1 MNEANKRPDPALSH
15 GSGSTIERAMRGL
28 GHGLGAAPFAP
39 PPVPSDLL
47 PAALRPSAPSS
58 GAPPAAP
65 APPVAQPVSAPAP
78 VAAQAPVTQPPIAQP
93 PVAQATPQPKPAPAA
108 QAPDSTP
115 APPRADPKTPA
126 PNPRRKVYP
135 IDRQRLED
143 ANMVRPEGGATAQL
157 EEFRIVKRQLLEQAA
172 TLGRMGGANASRRLM
187 VTSPY
192 ASEGKT
198 SCALNL
204 ALSIAAEHDNEV
216 LLVDFDLARA
226 QVLETL
232 GLPKGP
238 GLMNALADPSLDVLD
253 LVMETDIP
261 GFSVLPG
268 GPPTNSDS
276 EYLAAGRAAGVL
288 DRLTAGSPDRIV
300 VFDTPPALAA
310 SIPAE
315 LAKLVGQVVL
325 VVMADN
331 TPQGAIKDAI
341 SLLSGCPN
349 VQLLLNAV
357 HFSPSGRRFGSYY
370 GYRG

>member
-1 MNEANKRPDPALSH
+1 MNEANKRTDPALSH

-47 PAALRPSAPSS
+47 PAALRPSAPPT
-58 GAPPAAP
+58 APV
-65 APPVAQPVSAPAP
+65 PPVVQPASAPAP
-78 VAAQAPVTQPPIAQP
+78 VTAQAPVAPP
-93 PVAQATPQPKPAPAA
+93 PVAAPAVAAPPVSAPEPQPKPAPTA
-108 QAPDSTP
+108 QAPDP
-115 APPRADPKTPA
+115 APAPQRADPKTPA
-126 PNPRRKVYP
+126 PSPRRKVYP

>member
-1 MNEANKRPDPALSH
+1 MP
-15 GSGSTIERAMRGL
+15 
-28 GHGLGAAPFAP
+28 
-39 PPVPSDLL
+39 
-47 PAALRPSAPSS
+47 
-58 GAPPAAP
+58 APPAKP
-65 APPVAQPVSAPAP
+65 APAP
-78 VAAQAPVTQPPIAQP
+78 VEGEALAESQPSPQPQKATAAPQ
-93 PVAQATPQPKPAPAA
+93 PVAPQPVAATPAAKSKPSP
-108 QAPDSTP
+108 T
-115 APPRADPKTPA
+115 
-126 PNPRRKVYP
+126 RRGKIYP

-172 TLGRMGGANASRRLM
+172 ALGRMGGGGASRRMM
-187 VTSPY
+187 VTSAY
-192 ASEGKT
+192 AGEGKT
-198 SCALNL
+198 SCAMNL

-238 GLMNALADPSLDVLD
+238 GLMNAFVDPSLDVLD
-253 LVMETDIP
+253 FVMETDIP

-268 GPPTNSDS
+268 GPPTNADS
-276 EYLAAGRAAGVL
+276 EHLAAARASGVL
-288 DRLTAGSPDRIV
+288 DRLTSGSPDRIV

-325 VVMADN
+325 VVKADN
-331 TPQGAIKDAI
+331 TPQGAIKDAM
-341 SLLSGCPN
+341 SLLAGCPN

-357 HFSPSGRRFGSYY
+357 NFSPSGRRFGSYY

>member
-1 MNEANKRPDPALSH
+1 
-15 GSGSTIERAMRGL
+15 
-28 GHGLGAAPFAP
+28 
-39 PPVPSDLL
+39 
-47 PAALRPSAPSS
+47 
-58 GAPPAAP
+58 
-65 APPVAQPVSAPAP
+65 
-78 VAAQAPVTQPPIAQP
+78 
-93 PVAQATPQPKPAPAA
+93 
-108 QAPDSTP
+108 
-115 APPRADPKTPA
+115 
-126 PNPRRKVYP
+126 
-135 IDRQRLED
+135 
-143 ANMVRPEGGATAQL
+143 MVRPEGGATAQL

-172 TLGRMGGANASRRLM
+172 ALGRMGGGSASRRLM

-192 ASEGKT
+192 ANEGKT

-238 GLMNALADPSLDVLD
+238 GLMNAFADPSLNVLD
-253 LVMETDIP
+253 FVMETDIP

-276 EYLAAGRAAGVL
+276 EYLAAARASSVL
-288 DRLTAGSPDRIV
+288 DQLTAGSPDRIV

-331 TPQGAIKDAI
+331 TPQGAIKDAM
-341 SLLSGCPN
+341 SLLAGCPN